1 MNGIQHP
8 IHEGS
13 GLFGRKLLCQFN
25 GLVEHDFGGSS
36 GGTHF
41 MNRQAQDGAVDGRK
55 PFQPPVFAVL
65 ADDFIERSSIFGGAF
80 EELVREFARFVGAFG
95 ALPKLCFQF
104 RGILLAHVPLK
115 EHLHRKLDRKSTRLN
130 SSHVAISYAVF
141 CLLLRPPSSL
151 LFPYTT
157 LFRSQFSQCLPMI
170 SSSAPASLAA
180 PSKSWFANSRVLSA
194 PLALF
199 QNFASNF
206 AGSCWLMS
214 H

>member
-115 EHLHRKLDRKSTRLN
+115 EHLHRKFARFGAER
-130 SSHVAISYAVF
+130 HVTCAAAIRYGE
-141 CLLLRPPSSL
+141 R
-151 LFPYTT
+151 
-157 LFRSQFSQCLPMI
+157 
-170 SSSAPASLAA
+170 ASLRTRAAYVKAA
-180 PSKSWFANSRVLSA
+180 PFLSPPGPPRSLCSRPSVPRDRWPAPRYRRSA
-194 PLALF
+194 RKKWSATRSPSA
-199 QNFASNF
+199 QV
-206 AGSCWLMS
+206 AG
-214 H
+214 